1 MLAAQAHDAVITL
14 DWDSVSKRWKM
25 VYRCRSG
32 LGWATHWRW
41 IETSAPIDAWVM
53 RRLANSI
60 KAEMESYL
68 F

>member
-1 MLAAQAHDAVITL
+1 MLTASAHDAIITF

-41 IETSAPIDAWVM
+41 IETSAPIDAWAM
-53 RRLANSI
+53 RRLAI
-60 KAEMESYL
+60 ACQQEAESWL